1 MAVTKI
7 WKVKGNA
14 GSAISYA
21 DDPEK
26 VIGEMFAD
34 DLDSVIKYA
43 DNGSKTEQHMYT
55 TALNCTREFAA
66 QEFELTKELYDKR
79 GGIVA
84 VHATQSFEETDLSP
98 KEAHEIGMQLAKE
111 MWGDNFQVI
120 VSTHLNTDHVH
131 NHFVINSVSFKD
143 GRKYHLTNYRW
154 HEMKE
159 VSDRLCKEHG
169 LSVIEKPQG
178 RHKNYWFYQ
187 EEKHGKPTADNIA
200 RAALD
205 HAIKRSLN
213 FEEFK
218 AELRALD
225 FSFRFDSN
233 RKHWTVTLPDGKKP
247 IRIDRLGPDYSK
259 DRIMEQ
265 IYSNDPSVRA
275 NKYREV
281 SQYRPN
287 NYHLK
292 RRINKINTRTGL
304 EKLYLKVC
312 YEMGYLPK
320 YKQDPLKVNYLFRE
334 ELLKC
339 DLYGKEARLLSD
351 NHISTK
357 EDLAKLKQTKEN
369 KIAELT
375 SNREEL
381 RKTIKRRTVP
391 EDQKESLREQVTE
404 LTNRVKDLRSDV
416 NLIEDIEARSGQLK
430 VKMKELERVRD
441 RKEKER

>member
-34 DLDSVIKYA
+34 DLDSVINYA
-43 DNGSKTEQHMYT
+43 DNGTKTEQHMYT

-98 KEAHEIGMQLAKE
+98 KETHEIGVQLAKE

-187 EEKHGKPTADNIA
+187 EEKHGKPTSDNIA
-200 RAALD
+200 RAALG

-233 RKHWTVTLPDGKKP
+233 RKHWTITLPDGKKP

-259 DRIMEQ
+259 DCIMEQ
-265 IYSNDPSVRA
+265 IYSNDPRVRA
-275 NKYREV
+275 NKFREAY
-281 SQYRPN
+281 QYRPN
-287 NYHLK
+287 NYRLK
-292 RRINKINTRTGL
+292 RRIHKINARTGL
-304 EKLYLKVC
+304 EKLYLRVC

-320 YKQDPLKVNYLFRE
+320 YRQDPLKVNYLFRD

-351 NHISTK
+351 NHISTA
-357 EDLAKLKQTKEN
+357 EDLAKLKQTKED
-369 KIAELT
+369 KISELT
-375 SNREEL
+375 SSRDEL
-381 RKTIKRRTVP
+381 RKMIKRRTVP
-391 EDQKESLREQVTE
+391 EDQKESMREQIAD
-404 LTNRVKDLRSDV
+404 LTNKVKDLRSDLKLI
-416 NLIEDIEARSGQLK
+416 NDIEDRSDVLK
-430 VKMKELERVRD
+430 VKLNELEYLRMRQM
-441 RKEKER
+441 ER